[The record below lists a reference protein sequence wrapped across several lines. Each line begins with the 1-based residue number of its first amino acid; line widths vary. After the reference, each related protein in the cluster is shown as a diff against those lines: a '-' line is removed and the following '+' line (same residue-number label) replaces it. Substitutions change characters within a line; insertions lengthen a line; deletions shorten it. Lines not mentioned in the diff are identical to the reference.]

1 MSCAVTAKPVQ
12 AFFLEARQGQR
23 FCLFHPPGQHARG
36 ALLYVHP
43 FAEEMNKTR
52 RMAALQ
58 ARSFAAQGY
67 GVLQIDLYGCGD
79 SSGDFA
85 DARWNIWKQDLTLA
99 LDWLAAQHCGPVG
112 IWGLRLGALLALD
125 FSIDGDHSL
134 ERLILWQPVLSGKI
148 HLNQF
153 LRLRMASQM
162 LGMDDG
168 PSVSNAS
175 LRAQLAAGSSVEVA
189 GYELSAELASAI
201 DDKDGAM
208 LTPRCPIYWFESTTV
223 NSAELTDGVK
233 ADGVKN
239 DVKNG
244 KKNGETTRLEYG
256 ECDTPTLSPVVIR
269 SAARWRAAGVALHL
283 YPLCGTPFWATT
295 EMTECQ
301 AMLAATDAICT

>member
-1 MSCAVTAKPVQ
+1 MNCAVAAKSMQ
-12 AFFLEARQGQR
+12 AFFLQARQGQR

-58 ARSFAAQGY
+58 ARSFARQGY

-85 DARWNIWKQDLTLA
+85 DARWDIWKQDLTLA
-99 LDWLAAQHCGPVG
+99 LDWLAARHYGPIG

-125 FSIDGDHSL
+125 FSVDGDRFL

-153 LRLRMASQM
+153 LRLRVASQM
-162 LGMDDG
+162 LGMDDA

-175 LRAQLAAGSSVEVA
+175 LRMQLAGGSSVEVA

-201 DDKDGAM
+201 DGKDGTM
-208 LTPRCPIYWFESTTV
+208 LTPRCPTYWFESTTI
-223 NSAELTDGVK
+223 NSAESIDGIKNEVK
-233 ADGVKN
+233 SGRKN
-239 DVKNG
+239 DETARMKH
-244 KKNGETTRLEYG
+244 GEG
-256 ECDTPTLSPVVIR
+256 DTPALSPVVAR
-269 SAARWRAAGVALHL
+269 SAARWRTAGVALHL
-283 YPLCGTPFWATT
+283 HPLCGAPFWATT